1 MHIRPI
7 LIIDG
12 QDESRY
18 FISCHAEMT
27 GNSTKDPGK
36 FDVLLANPGGRYMG
50 RFAPKNI
57 EELDKEQVKLL
68 NTEGPV
74 NFRLA
79 PKKRI
84 GLKVAV
90 S

>member
-27 GNSTKDPGK
+27 GNSTKDPGI
-36 FDVLLANPGGRYMG
+36 DENCRYAG
-50 RFAPKNI
+50 VTF
-57 EELDKEQVKLL
+57 V
-68 NTEGPV
+68 
-74 NFRLA
+74 
-79 PKKRI
+79 
-84 GLKVAV
+84 
-90 S
+90 

>member
-27 GNSTKDPGK
+27 GNSFFKRDL
-36 FDVLLANPGGRYMG
+36 VL
-50 RFAPKNI
+50 
-57 EELDKEQVKLL
+57 
-68 NTEGPV
+68 
-74 NFRLA
+74 
-79 PKKRI
+79 
-84 GLKVAV
+84 
-90 S
+90 